1 MYGDFIPR
9 YWAAFSAELLSTTR
23 QRGPDSLHE
32 EDRIRRSE
40 SRSGASVAW
49 WCSGTNVRVEAPT
62 GLCEGFSNVDCV
74 VREKAGVLRRGRG
87 GVVLPHRLLFAL
99 RELSTCRTLGQSDV
113 VPCVERQ
120 ICLYN
125 SRARVRLSANDS
137 CSLRSFGVMLRH
149 DPR

>member
-49 WCSGTNVRVEAPT
+49 WCSGT
-62 GLCEGFSNVDCV
+62 
-74 VREKAGVLRRGRG
+74 K
-87 GVVLPHRLLFAL
+87 
-99 RELSTCRTLGQSDV
+99 ELSTCRTLGQSDV

-149 DPR
+149 SPLSMGLSGVGRRGAMADGASLSLLLLPSTCSA